1 MNRGFLKSYFH
12 QITIQDRNR
21 NILMSESFPFF
32 SSTFFARRQGILGDE
47 NTQTKSYFLDEVF
60 QYKWGYIYPVA
71 NPNFGWKLVWVY
83 MTIKH
88 GTETLI
94 VAHSFRVH
102 LKGIRANFC
111 VSIKGLLYQ
120 GNPHFAVYRVHN
132 FQFISQ
138 HFLQVDT
145 HWYTFWR
152 FNVKKL
158 LA

>member
-1 MNRGFLKSYFH
+1 MGRKIRGQNSIFLTRYSHINKDIFH
-12 QITIQDRNR
+12 VLN
-21 NILMSESFPFF
+21 S
-32 SSTFFARRQGILGDE
+32 
-47 NTQTKSYFLDEVF
+47 
-60 QYKWGYIYPVA
+60 
-71 NPNFGWKLVWVY
+71 NFGLKLVWVY

-145 HWYTFWR
+145 H
-152 FNVKKL
+152 
-158 LA
+158 